1 MKTRVLS
8 GRTDTYRV
16 LAPVWIW
23 VRLRVQTWDLGVWKL
38 PRTLCMLL
46 PLGLGWGGDSEPG
59 KNSLFWLPRVNRA
72 GEAGVV
78 GD

>member
-1 MKTRVLS
+1 METPQDLVH
-8 GRTDTYRV
+8 
-16 LAPVWIW
+16 APSSWA
-23 VRLRVQTWDLGVWKL
+23 GV
-38 PRTLCMLL
+38 
-46 PLGLGWGGDSEPG
+46 GGDSEPG